1 MSVSKSDGKAISKA
15 IGGALTTNQIRILK
29 VLQKTNRDS
38 AKTRDQ
44 LVVGVYGKGSER
56 KYSSKFNNELWGLYE
71 GKGYIKIEEQE
82 ETGKRRKY
90 WHYITP
96 EGRKALEKAE
106 SALLALEESHKERER
121 IQEERKNPAHKT
133 SLGKTVSLV

>member
-1 MSVSKSDGKAISKA
+1 MTVSKSDGKAVSKA
-15 IGGALTTNQIRILK
+15 IGGAMTTNQIRVLK
-29 VLQKTNRDS
+29 VLCKTNRDS

-44 LVVGVYGKGSER
+44 LVTGVYGAGSER
-56 KYSSKFNNELWGLYE
+56 KYSSKFNNELWDLYE
-71 GKGYIKIEEQE
+71 TKGFIKIEEQE
-82 ETGKRRKY
+82 ESGKRRKY

-106 SALLALEESHKERER
+106 AALKAFEDSHKERER
-121 IQEERKNPAHKT
+121 IRKERQNPAHKT